1 MIRNLLA
8 AFVVFGSLSMDAQA
22 QNCAQYP
29 PGPFRRQCAAANN
42 PRFEAKMEKCK
53 DEGRAMGLVGMG
65 KADPGLKEY
74 VQGCMQRR

>member
-1 MIRNLLA
+1 MIRILLA

-29 PGPFRRQCAAANN
+29 PGCPFRRQCAAANN

-53 DEGRAMGLVGMG
+53 DEGRTMGLGMG
-65 KADPGLKEY
+65 KGDPGLKEF